1 MTQAQI
7 IEGPFRTPRNMA
19 QTAKGSIHDDATAS
33 KLGFKGG
40 TVAGS
45 IHMDQFAPQLVEMF
59 GEDWFKTGNLS
70 MHFVQATVDEER
82 VRAVA
87 ERDGDRAKLTMF
99 NENGDLIA
107 VGTARLGEDAQSE
120 LALRLKKQQ
129 AERQPT
135 DLRILAAIKVGDEA
149 KDIPVIVKRDDMEHR
164 LETITEDLPLY
175 RAKGVLAP
183 SLAVHLAHHARSA
196 VVASAGKVVGL
207 FGALQVQHVNGPL
220 TADTP
225 YLARSKVYAL
235 SESPRTENV
244 WYEITLAEKT
254 AAGSAGRDIA
264 RVMFFLRF
272 LKGSSEKWA
281 KA

>member
-1 MTQAQI
+1 MAQAQL

-45 IHMDQFAPQLVEMF
+45 IHMDQFAPMLVEMF

-70 MHFVQATVDEER
+70 MHFTQATVDEER

-87 ERDGDRAKLTMF
+87 ERDGDRAKLTMY
-99 NENGDLIA
+99 NEAGDLIA
-107 VGTARLGEDAQSE
+107 VGTASLGEDPQSE
-120 LALRLKKQQ
+120 LAVRLKKQQ

-135 DLRILAAIKVGDEA
+135 DLRILEAIKIGDEA
-149 KDIPVIVKRDDMEHR
+149 KDIPLTVARADVDRR
-164 LETITEDLPLY
+164 LETITENLPIY
-175 RAKGVLAP
+175 AAKGVLAP

-225 YLARSKVYAL
+225 YLARTKVYAL

-244 WYEITLAEKT
+244 WYEITIAEKKADG
-254 AAGSAGRDIA
+254 AAGNDVA

-281 KA
+281 KS